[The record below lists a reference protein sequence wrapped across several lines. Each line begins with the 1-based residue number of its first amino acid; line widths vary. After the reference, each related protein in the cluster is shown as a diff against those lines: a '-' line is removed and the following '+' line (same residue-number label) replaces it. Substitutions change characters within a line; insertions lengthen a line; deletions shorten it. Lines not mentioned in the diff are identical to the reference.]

1 MERLRYES
9 YYRNRGVCPEISE
22 GRFVV
27 ALMEGDMVVDGL
39 ARGAKALITWWRY
52 CGGWGMTIQILSM

>member
-39 ARGAKALITWWRY
+39 ERSSIALI
-52 CGGWGMTIQILSM
+52 